1 MAECPVLSDALL
13 IGVFADGHD
22 SNLYFAL
29 LHEDVPWG
37 SSNGS
42 PAKGMETFAWM
53 DVATEAAA
61 LPPDPLSFGDYM
73 S

>member
-1 MAECPVLSDALL
+1 MLSEALL

-29 LHEDVPWG
+29 LLEDVPRG

-42 PAKGMETFAWM
+42 LAKGMETFAWM
-53 DVATEAAA
+53 DAATEAAV
-61 LPPDPLSFGDYM
+61 LPPDRLQVWWLNVLRN
-73 S
+73 

>member
-1 MAECPVLSDALL
+1 MLSDALL
-13 IGVFADGHD
+13 IGVCADGHD

-29 LHEDVPWG
+29 LLEDVPWG

-42 PAKGMETFAWM
+42 LAKGTKTFAWT

-61 LPPDPLSFGDYM
+61 MPPDRLLFW
-73 S
+73 